1 MRTALRCLSGLLL
14 MPMLAFAAPEGQGLV
29 LKSDGSSWSIWQA
42 RLAVV
47 TPTPL
52 SASAWGAPVSTGAIR
67 LSGDRY
73 FNVWQLGDGGGLRAT
88 GALLLGQRSLALNAP
103 LSLGPA
109 AWSWSPS
116 QSLAGADA
124 DAGLTATPY
133 VGLGYSAWWARWGL
147 GVSAD
152 LGLVAQRSS
161 GSGQV
166 RWLTGGDNA
175 DAAGGLRALQVA
187 PVLQLHLSY
196 AF

>member
-14 MPMLAFAAPEGQGLV
+14 PMLAWAAPEGQGLV
-29 LKSDGSSWSIWQA
+29 LKSDGETWSTWQA

-47 TPTPL
+47 TPAPL
-52 SASAWGAPVSTGAIR
+52 SATSWGPSAGTGAIR

-73 FNVWQLGDGGGLRAT
+73 FHIWQLGDGGGLRAT
-88 GALLLGQRSLALNAP
+88 GALLLGQRSLALGAP
-103 LSLGPA
+103 APLGPA

-116 QSLAGADA
+116 HSLAGGDA
-124 DAGLTATPY
+124 DPGLTASPY
-133 VGLGYSAWWARWGL
+133 IGLGYSAWWHRWGL

-152 LGLVAQRSS
+152 LGLLAQRGGSS
-161 GSGQV
+161 GQA
-166 RWLTGGDNA
+166 RWLTGADNA
-175 DAAGGLRALQVA
+175 EASGLRALQVA